1 MAKGILRFDLPRL
14 LARGAGLRIHSAH
27 SCHAGR
33 RQLLHRSN
41 ATDHVPVRFSYPSG
55 APETAEPTSVMS
67 VVRNSGHGDASVLE
81 MGGPLLGRA
90 GAELRDRIDDL
101 LRRGTRMIVLDLTGV
116 ADIDAAGL
124 GELVMAYNS
133 AIAAKAVLRV
143 AHVDGTTREL
153 LARVGLL
160 DLLTDTDDSA

>member
-1 MAKGILRFDLPRL
+1 
-14 LARGAGLRIHSAH
+14 
-27 SCHAGR
+27 
-33 RQLLHRSN
+33 
-41 ATDHVPVRFSYPSG
+41 
-55 APETAEPTSVMS
+55 
-67 VVRNSGHGDASVLE
+67 
-81 MGGPLLGRA
+81 
-90 GAELRDRIDDL
+90 
-101 LRRGTRMIVLDLTGV
+101 MIVLDLTGV